1 VIQLRFVATSRGP
14 NEVHV
19 TIRRRRG
26 GDGEAWDRTG
36 RLIASVETYHLLVE
50 LLERG
55 GARVET
61 TGLVD
66 PPRAQVDHYQ
76 PRKYG

>member
-1 VIQLRFVATSRGP
+1 VIQLRFVATSRGQ
-14 NEVHV
+14 NQVHV
-19 TIRRRRG
+19 TIRRRRTG
-26 GDGEAWDRTG
+26 GEAWDRTG

-61 TGLVD
+61 TGLFD
-66 PPRAQVDHYQ
+66 PPRGQIDHYQ

>member
-26 GDGEAWDRTG
+26 GDGDAFDRTG
-36 RLIASVETYHLLVE
+36 RMIVSVDTYRLLVE

-66 PPRAQVDHYQ
+66 LPRLAPDNYQ